1 MTHATKTPHRGGRTT
16 ADRTGFG
23 RVYGAPSSY
32 SPTFGEGEFCELRLR
47 GSVNSRVANVTTVG
61 QEAIQSFGELS
72 GKKSSQPIDGSSK
85 QSSLRSRVNKGVG
98 ILSPRPQLYVFPL
111 IRSEL
116 RPRPPPSGARILLRL
131 PFGDPC
137 RHALSCL
144 VSLRSPARSVW
155 FLRLV
160 LLLPWLDGGA
170 SDPSAD

>member
-1 MTHATKTPHRGGRTT
+1 MALFSSAADTFVFSFLTPRFLFREGRSTT
-16 ADRTGFG
+16 EMLPAQEAWRIC
-23 RVYGAPSSY
+23 
-32 SPTFGEGEFCELRLR
+32 GEGLFTGVRGRGILR
-47 GSVNSRVANVTTVG
+47 S
-61 QEAIQSFGELS
+61 
-72 GKKSSQPIDGSSK
+72 SSK
-85 QSSLRSRVNKGVG
+85 QSSSRSLVNKGVG

-116 RPRPPPSGARILLRL
+116 RPRPPPCGARILLRL

-160 LLLPWLDGGA
+160 LLLPWLGGGA

>member
-1 MTHATKTPHRGGRTT
+1 MLLVRDLIRVLRFPLQEVSDWISLARASQLDYG
-16 ADRTGFG
+16 AVAEVSLYLAG
-23 RVYGAPSSY
+23 RVPARP
-32 SPTFGEGEFCELRLR
+32 PTPLFTQPRRRGILR
-47 GSVNSRVANVTTVG
+47 S
-61 QEAIQSFGELS
+61 
-72 GKKSSQPIDGSSK
+72 SSK
-85 QSSLRSRVNKGVG
+85 QSSLRSGVNKGVG

-116 RPRPPPSGARILLRL
+116 RPRPPPCGARILLRL

-155 FLRLV
+155 FLRRV
-160 LLLPWLDGGA
+160 LLLPWLGGGA